1 MKAISSLKKL
11 SERES
16 WDCTMNN
23 LSQGWIKEGILNKL
37 LFIKLLNK
45 ISYKIKKENYMIQKK
60 IKIYMFTQNLEL
72 IVDANKDKYFRK
84 ILLLNSR
91 LTLNLN

>member
-1 MKAISSLKKL
+1 MKAISTLKKL
-11 SERES
+11 SEREN
-16 WDCTMNN
+16 WDCTMNI
-23 LSQGWIKEGILNKL
+23 LSQDWIKEGILNKL
-37 LFIKLLNK
+37 LFINLLNK
-45 ISYKIKKENYMIQKK
+45 ISYKIKKESYMIQKK

-72 IVDANKDKYFRK
+72 IADVNKDKFFRK

>member
-1 MKAISSLKKL
+1 MKAISTLKKL
-11 SERES
+11 SEREN
-16 WDCTMNN
+16 WDCTMNI
-23 LSQGWIKEGILNKL
+23 LSQDWIKEGISNKL

-45 ISYKIKKENYMIQKK
+45 ISYKIKKESYMIPKK

-72 IVDANKDKYFRK
+72 IVDVNKDKYFRK

-91 LTLNLN
+91 LMLNLN